1 MNIWMTL
8 LSWFEY
14 FILIY
19 FAVLVLIYA
28 FSAIIGLRSII
39 VYSRELSP
47 LALKDLVDHDY
58 YKPVSILVPAYNEQ
72 DTIVDNL
79 ASMLALR
86 YPQFEVIVAVDGAT
100 DDTLERLVD
109 GFDLEEEEQIYRR
122 SIDTEHV
129 TRIFRSLRS
138 PHLVV
143 AEKLNGGR
151 ADAINA
157 ALNLA
162 QYPLVCV
169 VDADSLLSP
178 EALARVSRLFV
189 QDDSLIAVG
198 GSLRPLNG
206 AVVEDGAVVNLEAPR
221 TWVERMQV
229 LEYARAFFIARAAWS
244 RLGSLMII
252 SGAFGL
258 FRRDAAIEAGGWI
271 RGFVADDMEMVIKLH
286 RHFRDIGQRYR
297 ITFTPDPVCWTDVP
311 SRFRDLRAQRCMWE
325 RGLLEVLMHH
335 KSMLFNPRYGRVG
348 LVGIPYLWVFETGAT
363 VVETLGYLVILITL
377 AFGIL
382 NVPFMLLFFALSIL
396 FGVLF
401 SELGMSVQTLLLVRH
416 QRPRDRFLLF
426 VAAFAEYLGMRQV
439 IVFSRAISLFQVKSR
454 RGQYWGSEVPA
465 RASEDEKPAPV
476 PN

>member
-1 MNIWMTL
+1 MSIWMTL
-8 LSWFEY
+8 LIWFEY

-19 FAVLVLIYA
+19 FSVLVLVYA
-28 FSAIIGLRSII
+28 FSAVIGLRSII

-47 LALKDLVDHDY
+47 LALKDLVDYDF

-72 DTIVDNL
+72 DTIVSNL
-79 ASMLALR
+79 ESMLALQ

-100 DDTLERLVD
+100 DDTLNRLID
-109 GFDLEEEEQIYRR
+109 GFDLEEEEQIFRR
-122 SIDTEHV
+122 SVETEHV
-129 TRIFRSLRS
+129 SRIFRSSTS
-138 PHLVV
+138 PHLIV
-143 AEKLNGGR
+143 AEKANGGR
-151 ADAINA
+151 ADAINV

-189 QDDSLIAVG
+189 QDDDLIAVG

-206 AVVEDGAVVNLEAPR
+206 AVVEDGAVVSLGAPR

-286 RHFRDIGQRYR
+286 RHFRDIGQKYR

-311 SRFRDLRAQRCMWE
+311 ARFRDLRRQRCMWE
-325 RGLLEVLMHH
+325 RGLLEVLWQH
-335 KSMLFNPRYGRVG
+335 KGMLFNPRYGRVG
-348 LVGIPYLWVFETGAT
+348 LVGIPYLWIFEAGAT
-363 VVETLGYLVILITL
+363 IVETLGYLTILITL
-377 AFGIL
+377 ALGIL

-401 SELGMSVQTLLLVRH
+401 SELGMSVQTLLLVRL

-426 VAAFAEYLGMRQV
+426 VSAFAEYFGMRQI
-439 IVFSRAISLFQVKSR
+439 IVFSRAISMFQVKSR
-454 RGQYWGSEVPA
+454 RGQYWTSDPPVQESEPKLPA
-465 RASEDEKPAPV
+465 NAAK
-476 PN
+476 